1 MHTFLIDENLSPLI
15 AHWLMEFRYKASAV
29 RDVGLKGAPDE
40 KIIRWLQKEQHILIT
55 SDLDFG
61 EFFYSKELGGFGVI
75 VLRSTSQS
83 TESLQKILGDLH
95 AQGIL
100 QDIRLANSLLVAT
113 KTGYR
118 WRRFEHDNQ
127 QEL

>member
-1 MHTFLIDENLSPLI
+1 MRRFLIDENLSPLL
-15 AHWLMEFRYKASAV
+15 ADWLVASGYEASAV

-40 KIIRWLQKEQHILIT
+40 NIIRWLQEERSILIT

-61 EFFYSKELGGFGVI
+61 EFFYGKEFGAFAVV
-75 VLRSTSQS
+75 VLRNASQS
-83 TESLQKILGDLH
+83 TESFQAIPKNLH

-100 QDIRLANSLLVAT
+100 RDARLENSLLVAT

-118 WRRFEHDNQ
+118 WRKFQ
-127 QEL
+127 K